1 MALPTALNGQITDS
15 VTQTNVSA
23 LGNAPAMAM
32 GSLYTTMAHSLGI
45 LYQNSTMAQQHAA
58 ISSQAATNLGVIQMY
73 SVNTMA
79 GATAAARI
87 GRSDNSDVLL
97 ALLVALAVGKR

>member
-1 MALPTALNGQITDS
+1 MAIPTALNGQITDS
-15 VTQTNVSA
+15 ITQTGVSV
-23 LGNAPAMAM
+23 LGSAPAIAM
-32 GSLYTTMAHSLGI
+32 GTLYSSMAHSLGI

-73 SVNTMA
+73 GVNTMA
-79 GATAAARI
+79 GAAATARL

-97 ALLVALAVGKR
+97 ALLVALAVSKR